1 MLPTPSKP
9 WLERRPC
16 ATPVGAD
23 SSANTG
29 RAGAKLRG
37 ACFAGKPAPTG
48 HPGWSICSATT
59 KRRLGITLKG
69 WGAKSPLC
77 VLLRRKGQAGRVIH
91 SSKCQCSRTGSPRK
105 RKAVSQCLW
114 SIADMDDGRSL
125 SSCFVPG
132 R

>member
-16 ATPVGAD
+16 APPVGAD
-23 SSANTG
+23 SPANTG

-37 ACFAGKPAPTG
+37 ACFADKPAPTG
-48 HPGWSICSATT
+48 GRRPGWSICSVTT
-59 KRRLGITLKG
+59 KRRLGITPKG

-91 SSKCQCSRTGSPRK
+91 SSKCQCSRLGLSRK
-105 RKAVSQCLW
+105 RKAISQ
-114 SIADMDDGRSL
+114 
-125 SSCFVPG
+125 
-132 R
+132 